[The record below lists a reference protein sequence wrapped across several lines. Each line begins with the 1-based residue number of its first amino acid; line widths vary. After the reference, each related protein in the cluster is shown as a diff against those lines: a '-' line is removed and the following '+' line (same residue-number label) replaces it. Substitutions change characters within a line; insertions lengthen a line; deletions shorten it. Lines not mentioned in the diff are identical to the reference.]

1 MGGIITM
8 LSRMGQCSSYDD
20 VEAMDTSI
28 TNETI
33 AKSDIFWVVLPS
45 NISTGGQFHV
55 TTDTTQ
61 KNKSS
66 YAEYLVLVL
75 YCTHITCHEFK
86 GNMQIQLN
94 YSEISPFEQLCEK
107 M

>member
-1 MGGIITM
+1 MIFGQFSTM
-8 LSRMGQCSSYDD
+8 RQKK
-20 VEAMDTSI
+20 VKFFNFE
-28 TNETI
+28 TN
-33 AKSDIFWVVLPS
+33 DQMPY
-45 NISTGGQFHV
+45 GQFHV

-75 YCTHITCHEFK
+75 YCTHITCHGFK

-94 YSEISPFEQLCEK
+94 NSEISPFAQLCEK
-107 M
+107 L

>member
-1 MGGIITM
+1 MERHITKGR
-8 LSRMGQCSSYDD
+8 L
-20 VEAMDTSI
+20 AT
-28 TNETI
+28 
-33 AKSDIFWVVLPS
+33 AKGKAL
-45 NISTGGQFHV
+45 GQFHV

-75 YCTHITCHEFK
+75 YCTHITCHGFK

-94 YSEISPFEQLCEK
+94 NSEISPFAQLCEQL
-107 M
+107 

>member
-1 MGGIITM
+1 MNT
-8 LSRMGQCSSYDD
+8 Y
-20 VEAMDTSI
+20 
-28 TNETI
+28 
-33 AKSDIFWVVLPS
+33 
-45 NISTGGQFHV
+45 GQFHV

-75 YCTHITCHEFK
+75 YCTHITCHGFK

-94 YSEISPFEQLCEK
+94 NSEISPFAQLCEK
-107 M
+107 LNFFTLKITHSLAPITMKYEITWRTALDFLLV

>member
-1 MGGIITM
+1 MQYTQACIYTYNVCYPIIGAYVYMYTGT
-8 LSRMGQCSSYDD
+8 LDKIN
-20 VEAMDTSI
+20 TSASVR
-28 TNETI
+28 NS
-33 AKSDIFWVVLPS
+33 AC
-45 NISTGGQFHV
+45 GQFHV

-75 YCTHITCHEFK
+75 YCTHITCHGFK

-94 YSEISPFEQLCEK
+94 NYEISPFAQLCEK
-107 M
+107 L

>member
-1 MGGIITM
+1 M
-8 LSRMGQCSSYDD
+8 LSELSTR
-20 VEAMDTSI
+20 SI
-28 TNETI
+28 RLFVI
-33 AKSDIFWVVLPS
+33 Y
-45 NISTGGQFHV
+45 GQFHV